1 MHLLWLA
8 RVEDDTIFIITLVV
22 LLGVVI
28 AYLVLG
34 RDETIRLKES
44 EEDEG
49 SDESEFEKKVI
60 HKLDRSNDLLVS
72 IRNSLLIF
80 IVLLV
85 LLAMFLMLFFKGCGG
100 AKGRPSAHV
109 SDVPNTYNCYFPLG
123 F

>member
-1 MHLLWLA
+1 MQTLWLA
-8 RVEDDTIFIITLVV
+8 KVEDDTIFIITLVV

-49 SDESEFEKKVI
+49 SGESEFEKKVI

-72 IRNSLLIF
+72 IRNSLLIL

-85 LLAMFLMLFFKGCGG
+85 LLAMFLMLFFKGCSG

-109 SDVPNTYNCYFPLG
+109 TDAPNTYYCYFPWG

>member
-8 RVEDDTIFIITLVV
+8 KVEDDTIFIITLVV
-22 LLGVVI
+22 VLGVVI

-34 RDETIRLKES
+34 KDETIRLKETK
-44 EEDEG
+44 EEGAE
-49 SDESEFEKKVI
+49 ESEFEKKVI

-109 SDVPNTYNCYFPLG
+109 IDVPNTYNCHFPLEI
-123 F
+123 

>member
-44 EEDEG
+44 EGVEG
-49 SDESEFEKKVI
+49 EGESEFEKKVI

-85 LLAMFLMLFFKGCGG
+85 LMAMFLMLFFKGCSG
-100 AKGRPSAHV
+100 AKPRPSAHV
-109 SDVPNTYNCYFPLG
+109 TDVPNTYYCHYSLEI
-123 F
+123 

>member
-8 RVEDDTIFIITLVV
+8 EVKDDTIFIITLVV
-22 LLGVVI
+22 VLGVVI

-34 RDETIRLKES
+34 RDETIRLKETK
-44 EEDEG
+44 EEG
-49 SDESEFEKKVI
+49 SDESEFEKIVI

-85 LLAMFLMLFFKGCGG
+85 LLAMFLMLFFKGCSG
-100 AKGRPSAHV
+100 AKGRSSAHV
-109 SDVPNTYNCYFPLG
+109 TDVPNTYNCDFP
-123 F
+123 

>member
-1 MHLLWLA
+1 MHLLRLA
-8 RVEDDTIFIITLVV
+8 KVEDDTIFVITLVV

-49 SDESEFEKKVI
+49 GDESEFEKKVI

-72 IRNSLLIF
+72 IRNSLLIL

-85 LLAMFLMLFFKGCGG
+85 LLAMFLMLFFKG
-100 AKGRPSAHV
+100 
-109 SDVPNTYNCYFPLG
+109 
-123 F
+123 

>member
-1 MHLLWLA
+1 MHLLRLA
-8 RVEDDTIFIITLVV
+8 KVEDDTIFVITLVV

-49 SDESEFEKKVI
+49 GDESEFEKEVI

-72 IRNSLLIF
+72 IRNSLLIL

-85 LLAMFLMLFFKGCGG
+85 LLAVFLMLFFKG
-100 AKGRPSAHV
+100 
-109 SDVPNTYNCYFPLG
+109 
-123 F
+123 

>member
-44 EEDEG
+44 EGVEG
-49 SDESEFEKKVI
+49 EGESELKK
-60 HKLDRSNDLLVS
+60 KLFTSWTARTICWCPFGTV
-72 IRNSLLIF
+72 
-80 IVLLV
+80 
-85 LLAMFLMLFFKGCGG
+85 C
-100 AKGRPSAHV
+100 
-109 SDVPNTYNCYFPLG
+109 
-123 F
+123 

>member
-1 MHLLWLA
+1 MQLQWLA
-8 RVEDDTIFIITLVV
+8 KVEDDTIFIITLVV

-49 SDESEFEKKVI
+49 SGESEFEKKVI

-72 IRNSLLIF
+72 ILNSLLIL

-85 LLAMFLMLFFKGCGG
+85 LLAMFLMLFFKG
-100 AKGRPSAHV
+100 
-109 SDVPNTYNCYFPLG
+109 
-123 F
+123 